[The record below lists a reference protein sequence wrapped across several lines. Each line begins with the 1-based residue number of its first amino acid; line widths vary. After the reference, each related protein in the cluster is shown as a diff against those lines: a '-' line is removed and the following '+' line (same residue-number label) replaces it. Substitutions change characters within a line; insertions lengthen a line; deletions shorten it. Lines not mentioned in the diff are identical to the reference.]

1 MEINFHFFTRS
12 REHNLQYINNFMFFC
27 WNFKKNVFLCLSK
40 EKCIFR
46 TVESQ
51 QFSPDLMNDF
61 CFLPSVFMLFL

>member
-46 TVESQ
+46 TV
-51 QFSPDLMNDF
+51 
-61 CFLPSVFMLFL
+61 